1 MRNGNDCRHWNCSNN
16 LRTYL
21 YCKTAPLQMR
31 LPDGVTLLPEEES
44 AINFLNKGIMMKLE
58 DKRIDEITQAD
69 VRTTRKYGGSGLGLA
84 IVARFCSLMGG
95 RVSVESQ
102 LGRGSQFT
110 VVLPVDVAAVVDAA
124 LYAA

>member
-1 MRNGNDCRHWNCSNN
+1 M
-16 LRTYL
+16 T
-21 YCKTAPLQMR
+21 
-31 LPDGVTLLPEEES
+31 
-44 AINFLNKGIMMKLE
+44 E
-58 DKRIDEITQAD
+58 DQQRKIFEPFTQAD